1 MKSFC
6 FDQPITSSQVN
17 HGVKTFQFQGN
28 VTIEGQYEDFP
39 GDNEILPY
47 TAVEVTSVRYN
58 NQEIL
63 PVLDWLAD
71 GAVTELDKI
80 YNSAL
85 SHIGYLEGT
94 KRA

>member
-1 MKSFC
+1 MKNFC
-6 FDQPITSSQVN
+6 FDQPITTSQLA
-17 HGVKTFQFQGN
+17 HGKKTFQFTGN
-28 VTIEGQYEDFP
+28 VTIEGQYDDFP
-39 GDNEILPY
+39 GDEEILPY
-47 TAVEVTSVRYN
+47 TAVEITSVKYN

-63 PVLDWLAD
+63 PVLEWLTD

-85 SHIGYLEGT
+85 SHIEYLEGT